1 MFVKFIADVVVE
13 LGGSVG
19 PVLQPHHEDAVGAV
33 SGIESTLSTRSKFL
47 IPLLTFILGYND
59 HGYKDHGFN
68 DHDYND
74 HSYNEITTAMY

>member
-19 PVLQPHHEDAVGAV
+19 LVLQPHHEDAVGAV

-47 IPLLTFILGYND
+47 KPLLTFILGYND
-59 HGYKDHGFN
+59 HGSN

-74 HSYNEITTAMY
+74 HGYNEITTTTN